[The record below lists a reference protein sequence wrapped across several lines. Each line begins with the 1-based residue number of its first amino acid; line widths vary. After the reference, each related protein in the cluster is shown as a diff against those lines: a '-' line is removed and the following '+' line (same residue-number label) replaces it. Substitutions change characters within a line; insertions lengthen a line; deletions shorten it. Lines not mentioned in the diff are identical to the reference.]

1 MRVLTREENQYTKK
15 TASFSVYYDSVKDN
29 FLKRDWNKLKN
40 KQDTVNV
47 FFQNG
52 LTVFEAFK
60 QIRLIIKK

>member
-40 KQDTVNV
+40 KQDTVYV
-47 FFQNG
+47 LFQNG